1 MKVKIIGMGALG
13 VMYANYIKERAG
25 EDAVCFVMDSSR
37 LKRYEGQVFL
47 CNKKEQT
54 FCMED
59 SEKAEKADLVIV
71 AVKYNGLAS
80 AIETMRHCVGDG
92 TIIMSVMNGIS
103 SEDRIAAQYG
113 ADKMIY
119 TVAQGMD
126 AMKFGNELK
135 YTQMGELRIGAKL
148 PQQEKNVEAVSKYF
162 DEIQM
167 PYQKDADIMHRIW
180 GKFMLNVGVNQ
191 TCMTYGTN
199 YAGVLREGEAH
210 DTMIAAMEE
219 VIALGNAEGI
229 ALTGADRDYYVGL
242 LETLDP
248 EGIPSMAQDR
258 VSRRH
263 SEVEMFAGT
272 VIELGKKHQ
281 IPVPANERLY
291 QMVQEIEKEY

>member
-1 MKVKIIGMGALG
+1 
-13 VMYANYIKERAG
+13 
-25 EDAVCFVMDSSR
+25 
-37 LKRYEGQVFL
+37 
-47 CNKKEQT
+47 
-54 FCMED
+54 MED

-80 AIETMRHCVGDG
+80 AIETMKHCVGDG

-126 AMKFGNELK
+126 AMKFSNELK

-229 ALTGADRDYYVGL
+229 ALAGADRDYYVGL